1 MKKDSFLKRSWLVML
16 CGIVIGIA
24 ALVLQKLGNP
34 GNMGFCIACF
44 ERDIAGAL
52 GLHRA
57 GQKVADGAIVTGNL
71 AYFRPEIIGILLG
84 SMLMAICT
92 KEFKGRS
99 GSSPVLRFVLG
110 AGVMIGALVFLGC
123 PLRMVLRIG
132 GGDPNALLGLVGFIA
147 GILVGVLFLKKGFT
161 LRRSYNQSKP
171 EAAAFPVATVLMGAL
186 CLLGVVGLMT
196 TKGTA
201 PGGARA
207 PWYVSIIAGLVV
219 GALGQRSRFCMAGGV
234 RDAVMFKDFSLVT
247 GSVMIILTVLVGNLI
262 LGNFGENYKGFVTV
276 GQPIA
281 SADGLW
287 NFLGMAIVGWGSA
300 LLGGCPLRQLVL
312 TGEGNTDSAVTVLGM
327 IAGAALAHN
336 FGLASGASTYKD
348 EAKTVIKGGSTKEGH
363 VAVIVILVLLAV
375 VSVVCT
381 FFQKKEK
388 AK

>member
-99 GSSPVLRFVLG
+99 GSSPILRFVLG

-336 FGLASGASTYKD
+336 FGLASGASKYAD
-348 EAKTVIKGGSTKEGH
+348 EAKTVITGGSTKEGH